1 MAARILLID
10 HQQKNINVLIKLL
23 ESAGHTVEAADSREA
38 MTDRLHAEAGFDAVL
53 VHTSTEFVE
62 MQNVCERVRVVDA
75 NRDTAVIFIAQQYDI
90 DELVRCFDSGG
101 NDYMAKPINPDELL
115 KRVAVHA
122 AQKQKIGEMRHRN
135 EKLAS
140 IATVDQLTK
149 VSSRIHI
156 QTLLQ
161 QQIQLVKRYGEPV
174 SVIYMRILELNKVN
188 SLLGYSKGD
197 QLIVH
202 CVKLLKETIRTS
214 DTLGRWIGGDFVLIL
229 PKTDA
234 TSAMVL
240 TKKINHTLARDER
253 FAKFSIRFGFGITE
267 VMEEDTVAGLVER
280 SRGALQRVVDDDY
293 ERIAVH

>member
-1 MAARILLID
+1 MIARILLID
-10 HQQKNINVLIKLL
+10 HQQQNINTLKKLL
-23 ESAGHTVEAADSREA
+23 ESAGHTVETVIDRET
-38 MTDRLHAEAGFDAVL
+38 MSGRLHEDTGFDVVL
-53 VHTSTEFVE
+53 VHTATEFIE
-62 MQNVCERVRVVDA
+62 CQNICERIRVIDA

-90 DELVRCFDSGG
+90 DELVRCFDAGG

-115 KRVAVHA
+115 KRIAMHA

-161 QQIQLVKRYGEPV
+161 QQIQLVKRYSEPV

-188 SLLGYSKGD
+188 ALLGYSKGD

-214 DTLGRWIGGDFVLIL
+214 DTLGRWIGGDFVLML

-240 TKKINHTLARDER
+240 TKKINHLLSRDER

-267 VMEEDTVAGLVER
+267 VMEGDTVSGLVER
-280 SRGALQRVVDDDY
+280 SRGALQRVVDHDY